1 MKYPEF
7 REQFK
12 DGEWFGGHIVRK
24 NGLFYKLVKTEE
36 GKVLMSFAYDEL
48 QEGDK
53 AKIAEEMS
61 KKEEEISRLE
71 EFVSE
76 LLPARNKLIDYVKK
90 NGKFV
95 SRSNISE
102 SEYYSVK
109 AVNGMLYKVRISS
122 HVYPTGSMTS
132 MLNNTIDTTDYDC
145 RKFLK
150 LFGL

>member
-7 REQFK
+7 REEFK

-24 NGLFYKLVKTEE
+24 NGLFYKLVKTDE
-36 GKVLMSFAYDEL
+36 GKVLKSFTYDEL
-48 QEGDK
+48 QDRDK
-53 AKIAEEMS
+53 AKVAEELS
-61 KKEEEISRLE
+61 KKEEEMKRLE
-71 EFVSE
+71 EFVNE
-76 LLPARNKLIDYVKK
+76 MLPARYKLIDYVKK

-95 SRSNISE
+95 GRSNVSE

-109 AVNGMLYKVRISS
+109 AVDGMVYKVRISS

-145 RKFLK
+145 REFLK

>member
-36 GKVLMSFAYDEL
+36 GKVLMSFTYDEL
-48 QEGDK
+48 KEGDK
-53 AKIAEEMS
+53 EKIAEEMS

-109 AVNGMLYKVRISS
+109 AVDGMLYKVRISS

-145 RKFLK
+145 REFLK

>member
-1 MKYPEF
+1 MYGKKIAVVSMVVLGLCGCSSLTPEQQ
-7 REQFK
+7 EQIK
-12 DGEWFGGHIVRK
+12 QETGAAIEQAGEVW
-24 NGLFYKLVKTEE
+24 NQAQT
-36 GKVLMSFAYDEL
+36 A
-48 QEGDK
+48 
-53 AKIAEEMS
+53 IAEEMS

-109 AVNGMLYKVRISS
+109 AVDGMLYKVRISS

-145 RKFLK
+145 REFLK

>member
-1 MKYPEF
+1 MSEEF

-24 NGLFYKLVKTEE
+24 NGLFYKLVKTKD
-36 GKVLMSFAYDEL
+36 GKVLMSFTYDEL

-61 KKEEEISRLE
+61 KKEEEIRRLE

-109 AVNGMLYKVRISS
+109 AVDGMLYKVRISS

-145 RKFLK
+145 REFLK

>member
-7 REQFK
+7 REEFK

-24 NGLFYKLVKTEE
+24 NGLFYKLIKTEA
-36 GKVLMSFAYDEL
+36 GKVLKSFTYDEL

-53 AKIAEEMS
+53 AKVAEEMS
-61 KKEEEISRLE
+61 KKEDEMRSLE
-71 EFVSE
+71 VYLSD
-76 LLPARNKLIDYVKK
+76 LLPARNKLIDYVRV

-109 AVNGMLYKVRISS
+109 AVDGMIYKVRISS

-145 RKFLK
+145 RDYLK

>member
-24 NGLFYKLVKTEE
+24 NGLFYKLVKTEK
-36 GKVLMSFAYDEL
+36 GKVLMSFTYDEL

-53 AKIAEEMS
+53 AKIAEEMF

-109 AVNGMLYKVRISS
+109 AVDGMLYKVRISS

-145 RKFLK
+145 REFLK

>member
-7 REQFK
+7 REEFK

-24 NGLFYKLVKTEE
+24 NDLFYKLVKTEA
-36 GKVLMSFAYDEL
+36 GKVLMSFTYDEL

-53 AKIAEEMS
+53 AKVEEEMS
-61 KKEEEISRLE
+61 KKEEEVRRLE
-71 EFVSE
+71 EYLSV
-76 LLPARNKLIDYVKK
+76 LLPARNKLIDYVKE

-95 SRSNISE
+95 SKSNISE

-109 AVNGMLYKVRISS
+109 ALDGFVYKVRISS

-132 MLNNTIDTTDYDC
+132 MLNKTIDTTDYDC
-145 RKFLK
+145 REYLK
-150 LFGL
+150 LFGI

>member
-7 REQFK
+7 REEFK

-24 NGLFYKLVKTEE
+24 NGLFYKLVKTEK
-36 GKVLMSFAYDEL
+36 GKVLMSFTYDEL

-53 AKIAEEMS
+53 AKIAEEMF

-109 AVNGMLYKVRISS
+109 AVDGMIYKVRISS

-132 MLNNTIDTTDYDC
+132 MLNNTIDTTEYDC
-145 RKFLK
+145 REFLK